1 MKKLHLVLTAIALS
15 SAFTAAQ
22 AGSRI
27 GGDVNIEAE
36 VQGAQLALAQ
46 GAMTEAMNLVGSIRN
61 YDIDGGVDIDANV
74 QGAQLAMSTGF
85 KSKAI
90 NAVGALYSD

>member
-1 MKKLHLVLTAIALS
+1 MKKINLVLTAVVLS
-15 SAFTAAQ
+15 SVFTAAQ

-46 GAMTEAMNLVGSIRN
+46 GGFTEAMNLVGSIRN
-61 YDIDGGVDIDANV
+61 YNVDGGVDIEATV
-74 QGAQLAMSTGF
+74 QGAQLAMSTGM

-90 NAVGALYSD
+90 NAVGSLYSD